1 MNRRMRRW
9 KDPYVLGIDIFII
22 SLGLI
27 VLLPDSTL
35 GYGVLAAWVVS
46 VFLVGWGMG
55 HKAKEKIERGGF
67 FF

>member
-1 MNRRMRRW
+1 MTKRW
-9 KDPYVLGIDIFII
+9 KDPYVIAVDIFIVT
-22 SLGLI
+22 LCLI
-27 VLLPDSTL
+27 IFLPDTTL

-55 HKAKEKIERGGF
+55 HKAKEKTERGGF